1 MTTSAQDMIEIQTR
15 WAEEVINQGRLDVL
29 DEILSP
35 DIVDHDP
42 APDQKP
48 GPEGFKGF
56 FATMRSAFPDLQVT
70 GETMVADGDQLAV
83 AYRMDGTHQGE
94 FLGLAPTG
102 RKVSFRGLQ
111 IARFADG
118 KAVERWGSSDQLG
131 MFQQLGVE
139 NLPG

>member
-1 MTTSAQDMIEIQTR
+1 MTTTAQDMIEIQTR

>member
-1 MTTSAQDMIEIQTR
+1 MTTTAQDMIEIQTR

-70 GETMVADGDQLAV
+70 GETMVADGDLLAV

-111 IARFADG
+111 IARFAGG